1 MNIPIKNCIARAV
14 RLWTLKSLS
23 VAILPLAFA
32 IHLMLPGPAQAQ
44 QNLCSIAQGTI
55 DAGNTFTEDT
65 TGSDFKITCKGA
77 ATSNIEADTF
87 KALLDEQ
94 SGYVESQSKV
104 IIDGSGVT
112 GTNIGVSIVSA
123 AEKMILVGTIAN
135 DDTITGDS
143 VVSVSEDPGTDGVA
157 YDVNVESRATI
168 SSEGANRIGLQ
179 LDVTD
184 GDADATIE
192 NSGSIST
199 KGTNAHG
206 LSAWVDPGAAS
217 ARSVLSVAN
226 SGSITTEG
234 ANADGI
240 SAGAAA
246 GANKASRVSVDN
258 SGTITTSGTGATG
271 LSAYLQL
278 NDAATDANSANASG
292 LVSVTNSGTITVNG
306 DGSGS
311 GFATG
316 LEAVYRPSMAN
327 TPVQI
332 VNSGNVMIE
341 HSGTITASGNRVKGI
356 YALTHGPGNVDIAV
370 SGTISAGHQGPPE
383 AQSDESDMESDT
395 VAAAVSK
402 KFGIGIHAKA
412 HTSNTDVTEENPLA
426 DPTDDIDVMIVVTGS
441 GASITAY
448 GAPGDDGSTSDFDE
462 SKGIAILAETG
473 ASTGHSRVQISNGA
487 KVSATGGNDTSDG
500 YAVMFKGGSGTLDI
514 NGGNL
519 VGNIL
524 FTGNDDVLNIDNTG
538 SIAGDVDFRGGDDT
552 LNIDLGDGQRFQIN
566 GDITGL
572 TTLNKKGA
580 GYARFGGDVTFQGS
594 AVNLEDGALVIAG
607 RMNLGS
613 GVVTVHKAG
622 RIVFEVGSGGST
634 GSISA
639 GTMHFEG
646 IDAGDVS
653 VYAQLNDG
661 LTDEEVTAA
670 RSGLT
675 SKSHELLSVGTI
687 TSGTTDSSA
696 PVSSLSI
703 KTVQADG
710 ETASVGSI
718 AYAGGVGTAA
728 FSKDSVDQ
736 IAKLNPGP
744 PAPVSSGGGDSDD
757 SNAKLGLSLLAVL
770 LAFYWTDN
778 LFGSSFADDYSF
790 DTPQSAYIASVDE
803 RGMLTVRDT
812 DNQPFQVWIRTGQH
826 DAMQTAG
833 VESAGVSGTEVGVS
847 LYRSDDFYIEASSAQ
862 NVAAE
867 VSALNLAAQGEVYS
881 LSGGWQNERYFAGLR
896 LSQGDF
902 DTDSILDNPVVN
914 SALVSE
920 SEVRHSQAQFTA
932 GARWSAGPLLFTPSA
947 SVQVGTFEH
956 SAHRVEGAALSA
968 QVPAFSQQYSAL
980 RLGLKMSAG
989 EWLRFSGDAKWKP
1002 HLQLDQ
1008 IHTDSTSAG
1017 DVALHQVDRLG
1028 ALSFSSPA
1036 AVQAMPKVVNALS
1049 FGASVKAS
1057 KSNHGEWRLGYAGLE
1072 ADGEYYHAAVLGY
1085 QMRF

>member
-1 MNIPIKNCIARAV
+1 MNIQIKNCIARAG
-14 RLWTLKSLS
+14 RLLNLKSVS
-23 VAILPLAFA
+23 GAIVPLAFA
-32 IHLMLPGPAQAQ
+32 VQLIMPQSALAQD
-44 QNLCSIAQGTI
+44 CTIAQGTI
-55 DAGNTFTEDT
+55 DAGNAFTEDAA
-65 TGSDFKITCKGA
+65 GGDFKITCKGA
-77 ATSNIEADTF
+77 ATSNIEASIFQD
-87 KALLDEQ
+87 LLDSE
-94 SGYVESQSKV
+94 SAYVESQSKV

-123 AEKMILVGTIAN
+123 AEKTILVGTIAN
-135 DDTITGDS
+135 DEMVTTGS
-143 VVSVSEDPGTDGVA
+143 VVSVSEVDPVTDGVA
-157 YDVNVESRATI
+157 YDVNVESHATI
-168 SSEGANRIGLQ
+168 NSEGANRIGLQ
-179 LDVTD
+179 LEVTD
-184 GDADATIE
+184 ADGDEANASVE
-192 NSGSIST
+192 NAGSIST
-199 KGTNAHG
+199 KGTTAHG
-206 LSAWVDPGAAS
+206 MRAWVDPGAAS

-226 SGSITTEG
+226 SGSIATEG

-240 SAGAAA
+240 SAGAVA

-258 SGTITTSGTGATG
+258 SGTITTSGVGALG

-278 NDAATDANSANASG
+278 NSAADATDADTVNASG

-316 LEAVYRPSMAN
+316 LEAVYRHNNANPS
-327 TPVQI
+327 VEI

-356 YALTHGPGNVDIAV
+356 DALTHGTGNVNIAV
-370 SGTISAGHQGPPE
+370 SGTISAGHQGTPE
-383 AQSDESDMESDT
+383 AQSDESEMEADT
-395 VAAAVSK
+395 VAPVPK

-448 GAPGDDGSTSDFDE
+448 GAPSNDGSTADFDE

-473 ASTGHSRVQISNGA
+473 ASTGHSRVEISNGA
-487 KVSATGGNDTSDG
+487 KVSAFGANNTSDG
-500 YAVMFKGGSGTLDI
+500 YAVMFKGGKGTLDI

-538 SIAGDVDFRGGDDT
+538 SIDGDVNFRGGDDT

-572 TTLNKKGA
+572 TTLTKKGA

-594 AVNLEDGALVIAG
+594 ALNLEDGALVIAG
-607 RMNLGS
+607 QMNLGS

-639 GTMHFEG
+639 GSMHFEG

-653 VYAQLNDG
+653 VYAQLNDD

-675 SKSHELLSVGTI
+675 SESHELLTVNSI
-687 TSGTTDSSA
+687 TSGTVDSSTD
-696 PVSSLSI
+696 VNSLSI
-703 KTVQADG
+703 KTVRADG
-710 ETASVGSI
+710 ETANVGEI
-718 AYAGGVGTAA
+718 DYADGVGTAT
-728 FSKDSVDQ
+728 FSEDSVDQ

-803 RGMLTVRDT
+803 HSMLTLRET
-812 DNQPFQVWIRTGQH
+812 GNQPYQIWIRTGQQ
-826 DAMQTAG
+826 DAMQMK
-833 VESAGVSGTEVGVS
+833 SAGVSGTEVGLS

-862 NVAAE
+862 NVAAK
-867 VSALNLAAQGEVYS
+867 VSALNLAAHGEVYA
-881 LSGGWQNERYFAGLR
+881 LSSGWQNERYFAGVK
-896 LSQGDF
+896 LSHGEF
-902 DTDSILDNPVVN
+902 EANAVIDNPVVN

-920 SEVRHSQAQFTA
+920 SEVHHTQAQFTA
-932 GARWSAGPLLFTPSA
+932 GTRWSAGQLLFTPSA
-947 SVQVGTFEH
+947 SLQAGTFEQ
-956 SAHRVEGAALSA
+956 SAHQAQGVALSA
-968 QVPAFSQQYSAL
+968 EVPAFSQEYSAL

-989 EWLRFSGDAKWKP
+989 EWLSFTSGAKWKP

-1008 IHTDSTSAG
+1008 IHTDSESAG
-1017 DVALHQVDRLG
+1017 DVTLHQMDRLG
-1028 ALSFSSPA
+1028 ALSFNSNA
-1036 AVQAMPKVVNALS
+1036 TVQAMPKVVNALS
-1049 FGASVKAS
+1049 FGANVKSS
-1057 KSNHGEWRLGYAGLE
+1057 KSNQGEWRFAYAGLE
-1072 ADGEYYHAAVLGY
+1072 VDGEYYHAAVAGY
-1085 QMRF
+1085 QFRF

>member
-1 MNIPIKNCIARAV
+1 M
-14 RLWTLKSLS
+14 
-23 VAILPLAFA
+23 
-32 IHLMLPGPAQAQ
+32 
-44 QNLCSIAQGTI
+44 
-55 DAGNTFTEDT
+55 
-65 TGSDFKITCKGA
+65 
-77 ATSNIEADTF
+77 
-87 KALLDEQ
+87 
-94 SGYVESQSKV
+94 
-104 IIDGSGVT
+104 
-112 GTNIGVSIVSA
+112 
-123 AEKMILVGTIAN
+123 
-135 DDTITGDS
+135 
-143 VVSVSEDPGTDGVA
+143 
-157 YDVNVESRATI
+157 
-168 SSEGANRIGLQ
+168 
-179 LDVTD
+179 
-184 GDADATIE
+184 
-192 NSGSIST
+192 
-199 KGTNAHG
+199 
-206 LSAWVDPGAAS
+206 
-217 ARSVLSVAN
+217 SVAN

-316 LEAVYRPSMAN
+316 LEAVYRSKTNPA
-327 TPVQI
+327 VEI

-356 YALTHGPGNVDIAV
+356 YALTHGTGNVDIAV
-370 SGTISAGHQGPPE
+370 SGTISAGHQGTPE
-383 AQSDESDMESDT
+383 AQSDESDMETDT
-395 VAAAVSK
+395 AAAVPK
-402 KFGIGIHAKA
+402 KFGIGVHGKA
-412 HTSNTDVTEENPLA
+412 NTGTPSDDDTLD
-426 DPTDDIDVMIVVTGS
+426 DPKDDIDVMIVVTGS
-441 GASITAY
+441 GTSITAY
-448 GAPGDDGSTSDFDE
+448 GAPGDDDNTSDFDE

-473 ASTGHSRVQISNGA
+473 ASTGHSRVEISSRA
-487 KVSATGGNDTSDG
+487 KVSAFGANNTSDG
-500 YAVMFKGGSGTLDI
+500 YAVMFKGGRGTLDI

-519 VGNIL
+519 TGNIL

-538 SIAGDVDFRGGDDT
+538 SIEGDVNFRGGDDT
-552 LNIDLGDGQRFQIN
+552 LNIDLGDDQRFQIN

-594 AVNLEDGALVIAG
+594 AVNLENGALVIAG

-613 GVVTVHKAG
+613 GEVTVHKAG
-622 RIVFEVGSGGST
+622 RIVFEVGRGGST

-646 IDAGDVS
+646 IDAGDVA

-812 DNQPFQVWIRTGQH
+812 GNQPYQVWIRTGQH
-826 DAMQTAG
+826 DAMHTAG

-847 LYRSDDFYIEASSAQ
+847 LYKSDDFYIEASSVQ

-881 LSGGWQNERYFAGLR
+881 LSSGWQNERYFAGVK
-896 LSQGDF
+896 LSHGEIEADAV
-902 DTDSILDNPVVN
+902 IDNPVVN

-920 SEVRHSQAQFTA
+920 SEVSHSQAQFTA
-932 GARWSAGPLLFTPSA
+932 GARWREGPLLFTPSA

-956 SAHRVEGAALSA
+956 SAHRAEGAALSA

-989 EWLRFSGDAKWKP
+989 EWLRFSDGAKWKP

-1017 DVALHQVDRLG
+1017 NVALHQVDRLG
-1028 ALSFSSPA
+1028 ALSFNSAA

-1057 KSNHGEWRLGYAGLE
+1057 KSNQGEWRLGYAGLE